1 VALGP
6 PKVHGGQVMG
16 VMKDLQIQEDNDKWE
31 KSRRGKNNRKRGNS
45 IELSVAKTIG
55 GKRVGMFGGKVD
67 VENDHLQFQ
76 VKSGSAFPE
85 RIWSLLQSIEYRTD
99 RLRGVVHV
107 SAEGSGIK
115 RRALVTFDLE
125 EYLNDK
131 PSR

>member
-1 VALGP
+1 
-6 PKVHGGQVMG
+6 MG
-16 VMKDLQIQEDNDKWE
+16 IMKDAQIQERNEQWE

-45 IELSVAKTIG
+45 IELSIAKIITN

-67 VENDHLQFQ
+67 VENDHFQFQ

-115 RRALVTFDLE
+115 RRNLVTFDLE
-125 EYLNDK
+125 EYLNDES
-131 PSR
+131 SR